1 MKKSKIAL
9 VLVVL
14 FTMTFC
20 SKDDTSVASK
30 PSIIGKWKMEST
42 SKPTN
47 YDACDYESWIQF
59 KTDTTL
65 ELYDACSMES
75 SMATWSLNNNTLTIT
90 NAGSPL
96 SIPVKVISL
105 TTDTL
110 IIEIPDFGDGVEV
123 ITNKRI

>member
-1 MKKSKIAL
+1 
-9 VLVVL
+9 V
-14 FTMTFC
+14 
-20 SKDDTSVASK
+20 
-30 PSIIGKWKMEST
+30 
-42 SKPTN
+42 
-47 YDACDYESWIQF
+47 
-59 KTDTTL
+59 
-65 ELYDACSMES
+65 
-75 SMATWSLNNNTLTIT
+75 NNNTLTIT

>member
-1 MKKSKIAL
+1 
-9 VLVVL
+9 
-14 FTMTFC
+14 
-20 SKDDTSVASK
+20 
-30 PSIIGKWKMEST
+30 
-42 SKPTN
+42 
-47 YDACDYESWIQF
+47 
-59 KTDTTL
+59 
-65 ELYDACSMES
+65 MES
-75 SMATWSLNNNTLTIT
+75 SMATWSLNNNTLPIR